1 MAAAD
6 SAPPGVCRR
15 QARRVPGACDTQR
28 GQETA
33 ITESFLVKAW
43 QRLPGGASLA
53 TSGGKMIRILHPGRK
68 NTDSGP
74 DFRDALIAMGRR
86 RLRGDIEV
94 DVRARHWRSHG
105 HHRNPGFNNVILH
118 VVMWDEGRETSLV
131 RSGEGIP
138 ILALAP
144 HLQASLVAPGG
155 LLSLAPAPEEP
166 CRRVVRQGGKP
177 RVLAAIDRAGARR
190 FRARAARFRDVLARN
205 DPEQV
210 LYEALLAALGYAKN
224 RESFEQLARL
234 LPLRSVYGFA
244 SRGSAA
250 EIQALMLAASGLA
263 PSHSRP
269 AAARTGPRRRDK
281 ARGVRVER
289 PRRLAGIRK
298 TMSRSDWRLFRVRPE
313 NHPVRRIAAAS
324 HVLARNRGELLTTVL
339 ACVRQPSAGE
349 ARRELERTFT
359 VGARCHPASLSPPGV
374 RRKAPSLVGR
384 DRARDVAV
392 NVILPFCLA
401 WAEARDDRWLRK
413 RVRELY
419 VNCPGLQENW
429 ITRHMEGQIFG
440 AVPAMRRRACYQQ
453 GLIQLHRAFC
463 AEHRC
468 RACPLAR
475 RNAPGH
481 GQPAGAGDLP
491 DAEAAEQ
498 PE

>member
-1 MAAAD
+1 M
-6 SAPPGVCRR
+6 PN
-15 QARRVPGACDTQR
+15 
-28 GQETA
+28 GQGPA
-33 ITESFLVKAW
+33 ITESFLVRAW
-43 QRLPGGASLA
+43 QQRLPGGAALA
-53 TSGGKMIRILHPGRK
+53 TSGGKRIRILHPGSK
-68 NTDSGP
+68 NMDSGP

-94 DVRARHWRSHG
+94 DVRARHWRGHG
-105 HHRNPGFNNVILH
+105 HHRDPAFNNVILH
-118 VVMWDEGRETSLV
+118 VVMWDEGRETSLLH
-131 RSGEGIP
+131 SGEGIP
-138 ILALAP
+138 VLALAP
-144 HLQASLVAPGG
+144 YLQGSAEDPGRV
-155 LLSLAPAPEEP
+155 LIPAAAPEEP
-166 CRRVVRQGGKP
+166 CRRAVRQNGRL
-177 RVLAAIDRAGARR
+177 RVLAAIDRAGAKR
-190 FRARAARFRDVLARN
+190 FRARAARFRDALARS

-250 EIQALMLAASGLA
+250 ELQALMLAASGLL
-263 PSHSRP
+263 PSDSRP
-269 AAARTGPRRRDK
+269 GTAGTRRRRRGK

-289 PRRLAGIRK
+289 TRRTGGLRK
-298 TMSRSDWRLFRVRPE
+298 AMSRSDWRLFRVRPE

-324 HVLARNRGELLTTVL
+324 HLLARSRGELLTTVL
-339 ACVRQPSAGE
+339 ACVRRPSSRE

-359 VGARCHPASLSPPGV
+359 VGGEGRPASPSGPGAGW
-374 RRKAPSLVGR
+374 KGHSLMGR
-384 DRARDVAV
+384 DRARDIAV
-392 NVILPFCLA
+392 NVLLPFCLA
-401 WAEARDDRWLRK
+401 WAEDRDDRWLRK
-413 RVRELY
+413 RARELY
-419 VNCPGLQENW
+419 ANYPGLQENW

-440 AVPAMRRRACYQQ
+440 AVPVLRRRACYQQ
-453 GLIQLHRAFC
+453 GLIRLHRAFC